1 MKSSSGFVLAAAM
14 EPKGPLARAD
24 RLAGKPA
31 RGEFPA
37 KKRQAARRNV

>member
-14 EPKGPLARAD
+14 EPKGPSASGD
-24 RLAGKPA
+24 RFAGKLA

-37 KKRQAARRNV
+37 KKSQAARRSV